1 MRQHHW
7 KYIEM
12 NNTIS
17 TPCTSHTQKVL
28 HVESG
33 AELLKLIKSDAQ
45 LAQADVIRLVEK
57 ANGFYA
63 AIPFLDLLDAS
74 MLIKQGKQGKQC
86 HLMFTGRAKLS
97 YTFEAAQLKN
107 LNQVLEFLSYSL
119 QDITIKAMNNQTA
132 EAYANIIVLGELTV
146 AGEHQNFP
154 LTSSALRRKVI
165 TEQLDFLPFAMFNV
179 AQRNPLDG
187 SYQNLIKWNSG
198 MSFEQQA
205 ASPLGTLD
213 LIMLEYSET
222 TLQAVLRQRHWE
234 GFVFYD
240 SSSSFIPSKRTS
252 RVVALKFPVFIPA
265 QVTSFAYNYT
275 TRGRIITQVTC
286 CTAETALPDG
296 TTLPSKRVIL
306 GSGIDD
312 LMRSKLEAGFRVDLL
327 IKCEHVNRDGNLIK
341 PVIASKTYIDEAKA
355 SGQ

>member
-1 MRQHHW
+1 
-7 KYIEM
+7 M

-17 TPCTSHTQKVL
+17 TPCATHTQKVL

-33 AELLKLIKSDAQ
+33 AELLKLIKSDSQ

-63 AIPFLDLLDAS
+63 AIPLADLLDAS
-74 MLIKQGKQGKQC
+74 TSIKLQQSPKKLC
-86 HLMFTGRAKLS
+86 FAGRAKLS

-119 QDITIKAMNNQTA
+119 QENSY
-132 EAYANIIVLGELTV
+132 EGIIVLGELTV

-165 TEQLDFLPFAMFNV
+165 TEQLDFLPFAMFN
-179 AQRNPLDG
+179 AARRNPLDG
-187 SYQNLIKWNSG
+187 SFQNLIKWNSG

-222 TLQAVLRQRHWE
+222 TLRAVLRQRRWE

-252 RVVALKFPVFIPA
+252 RVAALKFPVFILA
-265 QVTSFAYNYT
+265 QVTSFSYNYT

-286 CTAETALPDG
+286 CTAETVLPDG

-312 LMRSKLEAGFRVDLL
+312 LMRSKLEAGFRVELL

-341 PVIASKTYIDEAKA
+341 PVIASKTYLVEAKA
-355 SGQ
+355 TQHQ

>member
-1 MRQHHW
+1 
-7 KYIEM
+7 M
-12 NNTIS
+12 NNI
-17 TPCTSHTQKVL
+17 TPCATHTQKVL

-33 AELLKLIKSDAQ
+33 AELLKLIKSDSQ

-63 AIPFLDLLDAS
+63 AIPLADLLQQSPKKLCFA
-74 MLIKQGKQGKQC
+74 
-86 HLMFTGRAKLS
+86 GRAKLS
-97 YTFEAAQLKN
+97 YIFEAAQLKN

-119 QDITIKAMNNQTA
+119 QDITIKAMNTNSY
-132 EAYANIIVLGELTV
+132 EGIIVLGELTV

-165 TEQLDFLPFAMFNV
+165 TEQLDFLPFTMFNA

-222 TLQAVLRQRHWE
+222 TLRTVLRQRRWE

-286 CTAETALPDG
+286 CTAETVLPDG
-296 TTLPSKRVIL
+296 TKLPPKRVIL

-312 LMRSKLEAGFRVDLL
+312 LMRSKLEAGFRVELL

-341 PVIASKTYIDEAKA
+341 PVIASKTYLAHSNTSNNSLNSQTLK
-355 SGQ
+355 GQLR

>member
-1 MRQHHW
+1 
-7 KYIEM
+7 M

-17 TPCTSHTQKVL
+17 TPCTTHTQKVL

-33 AELLKLIKSDAQ
+33 AELLKLIKSDSQ

-63 AIPFLDLLDAS
+63 AIPLADLLDAS
-74 MLIKQGKQGKQC
+74 TSIKKLC
-86 HLMFTGRAKLS
+86 FTGRAKLS
-97 YTFEAAQLKN
+97 YIFEAAQLKN

-119 QDITIKAMNNQTA
+119 QDITIKAIN
-132 EAYANIIVLGELTV
+132 ANSYEGIIVLGELTV

-165 TEQLDFLPFAMFNV
+165 TEQLDFLPFAMFN
-179 AQRNPLDG
+179 AARRNPLDG
-187 SYQNLIKWNSG
+187 SFQNLIKWNSG

-222 TLQAVLRQRHWE
+222 TLRAVLRQRNWE

-252 RVVALKFPVFIPA
+252 RVAALKFPVFIPA

-286 CTAETALPDG
+286 CTAETVLPDG

-312 LMRSKLEAGFRVDLL
+312 LMRSKLEAGFRVELL
-327 IKCEHVNRDGNLIK
+327 IKCEQVNRDGNLIK
-341 PVIASKTYIDEAKA
+341 PVIASKTYLAEAKA
-355 SGQ
+355 TCYKVTPTMQLN

>member
-1 MRQHHW
+1 
-7 KYIEM
+7 M
-12 NNTIS
+12 NNI
-17 TPCTSHTQKVL
+17 TPCATHTQKVL
-28 HVESG
+28 HVESA
-33 AELLKLIKSDAQ
+33 AELLKLIKSDSQ
-45 LAQADVIRLVEK
+45 LAQADIIRLVEK

-63 AIPFLDLLDAS
+63 AIPLADLLDS
-74 MLIKQGKQGKQC
+74 STSIKLQQKPKKLC
-86 HLMFTGRAKLS
+86 FAGRAKLS

-119 QDITIKAMNNQTA
+119 NATETSNSNNNY
-132 EAYANIIVLGELTV
+132 EGIIVLGELTV

-165 TEQLDFLPFAMFNV
+165 TEQLDFLPFAMFNA

-187 SYQNLIKWNSG
+187 SDKNLIKWNSG

-222 TLQAVLRQRHWE
+222 TLRAVLRQRHWE

-252 RVVALKFPVFIPA
+252 RVAALKFPVFIPA

-286 CTAETALPDG
+286 CTAETVLPDG

-312 LMRSKLEAGFRVDLL
+312 LMRSKLEAGFRVELL

-341 PVIASKTYIDEAKA
+341 PVIASKTYLVEAKA
-355 SGQ
+355 RLRITMLAHSK

>member
-1 MRQHHW
+1 
-7 KYIEM
+7 M
-12 NNTIS
+12 NNI
-17 TPCTSHTQKVL
+17 TPCATHTQKVL

-33 AELLKLIKSDAQ
+33 AELLKLIKSDPQ

-63 AIPFLDLLDAS
+63 AIPLADLLDAS
-74 MLIKQGKQGKQC
+74 ASIKLQREAKK
-86 HLMFTGRAKLS
+86 LTLAGRAKLS
-97 YTFEAAQLKN
+97 YTFEADQLKN

-119 QDITIKAMNNQTA
+119 QDITNSY
-132 EAYANIIVLGELTV
+132 EGIIVLGELTV

-179 AQRNPLDG
+179 ARRNPLDG

-222 TLQAVLRQRHWE
+222 TLRAVLRQRRWE

-286 CTAETALPDG
+286 CTAETVLPDG

-312 LMRSKLEAGFRVDLL
+312 LMRSKLEAGFRVELL

-341 PVIASKTYIDEAKA
+341 PVIASKTYLAEAKA
-355 SGQ
+355 SDYE

>member
-1 MRQHHW
+1 
-7 KYIEM
+7 M

-17 TPCTSHTQKVL
+17 TPCATHTQKVL

-33 AELLKLIKSDAQ
+33 AELLKLIKSDPQ

-63 AIPFLDLLDAS
+63 AIPLADLLDAS
-74 MLIKQGKQGKQC
+74 ASIKLQREAKK
-86 HLMFTGRAKLS
+86 LTFAGRAKLS
-97 YTFEAAQLKN
+97 YTFEADQLKN
-107 LNQVLEFLSYSL
+107 LNQVLKFLSYSL
-119 QDITIKAMNNQTA
+119 QDITIKAMNSGA
-132 EAYANIIVLGELTV
+132 DIIVLGELTV

-165 TEQLDFLPFAMFNV
+165 TEQLDFLPFAMFNA

-222 TLQAVLRQRHWE
+222 TLRTVLRQRHWE

-286 CTAETALPDG
+286 CTAETVLPDG
-296 TTLPSKRVIL
+296 TKLPPKRVIL

-312 LMRSKLEAGFRVDLL
+312 LMRSKLEAGFRVELL

-341 PVIASKTYIDEAKA
+341 PVIASKTYLAEAKA
-355 SGQ
+355 SDYE

>member
-1 MRQHHW
+1 
-7 KYIEM
+7 M
-12 NNTIS
+12 NNI
-17 TPCTSHTQKVL
+17 TPCATHTQKVL

-33 AELLKLIKSDAQ
+33 AELLKLIKSDSQ

-63 AIPFLDLLDAS
+63 AIPLDDLLDAS
-74 MLIKQGKQGKQC
+74 TSIKK
-86 HLMFTGRAKLS
+86 LTFAGRAKLS
-97 YTFEAAQLKN
+97 YTFEADQLKN

-119 QDITIKAMNNQTA
+119 QD
-132 EAYANIIVLGELTV
+132 ANSYEGIIVLGELTV

-165 TEQLDFLPFAMFNV
+165 TEQLDFLPFAMFNA

-222 TLQAVLRQRHWE
+222 TLRAVLRQRHWE

-286 CTAETALPDG
+286 CTAETVLPDG
-296 TTLPSKRVIL
+296 TKLPPKRVIL

-312 LMRSKLEAGFRVDLL
+312 LMRSKLEAGFRVELL

-341 PVIASKTYIDEAKA
+341 PVIANHHH
-355 SGQ
+355 

>member
-1 MRQHHW
+1 
-7 KYIEM
+7 M
-12 NNTIS
+12 NSTIS
-17 TPCTSHTQKVL
+17 TPCATHTQKVL

-33 AELLKLIKSDAQ
+33 AELLKLIKSDSQ

-63 AIPFLDLLDAS
+63 AIPLADLLDAS
-74 MLIKQGKQGKQC
+74 TSIKLQQKPKKLC
-86 HLMFTGRAKLS
+86 FAGRAKLS
-97 YTFEAAQLKN
+97 YIFEAAQLKN

-119 QDITIKAMNNQTA
+119 QDITNSY
-132 EAYANIIVLGELTV
+132 EGIIVLGELTV

-165 TEQLDFLPFAMFNV
+165 TEQLDFLPFAMFNA

-198 MSFEQQA
+198 MSFEQHA

-213 LIMLEYSET
+213 LIMLEYSEI
-222 TLQAVLRQRHWE
+222 TLRAVLRQRRWE

-265 QVTSFAYNYT
+265 QVTSFSYNYT

-286 CTAETALPDG
+286 CTAETVLPDG

-312 LMRSKLEAGFRVDLL
+312 LMRSKLEAGFRVELL

-341 PVIASKTYIDEAKA
+341 PVIASKTYIDETMLAHSK
-355 SGQ
+355 

>member
-1 MRQHHW
+1 
-7 KYIEM
+7 M
-12 NNTIS
+12 NNI
-17 TPCTSHTQKVL
+17 TPCATHTQKVL
-28 HVESG
+28 HVESA
-33 AELLKLIKSDAQ
+33 AELLKLIKSDSQ

-63 AIPFLDLLDAS
+63 AIPLADLLDAS
-74 MLIKQGKQGKQC
+74 TSIKKLC
-86 HLMFTGRAKLS
+86 FAGRSKLS

-119 QDITIKAMNNQTA
+119 HATGTSNSNNNY
-132 EAYANIIVLGELTV
+132 EGIIVLGELTV

-165 TEQLDFLPFAMFNV
+165 TEQLDFLPFAMFNA

-213 LIMLEYSET
+213 LIMSEYSET
-222 TLQAVLRQRHWE
+222 TLRAVLRQRHWE

-252 RVVALKFPVFIPA
+252 RVAALKFPVFIPA

-286 CTAETALPDG
+286 CTAETVLPDG

-312 LMRSKLEAGFRVDLL
+312 LMRSKLEAGFRVELL

-341 PVIASKTYIDEAKA
+341 PVISSKRA
-355 SGQ
+355 

>member
-1 MRQHHW
+1 
-7 KYIEM
+7 M
-12 NNTIS
+12 NNI
-17 TPCTSHTQKVL
+17 TPCATHTQKVL

-33 AELLKLIKSDAQ
+33 AELLKLIKSDSQ

-63 AIPFLDLLDAS
+63 AIPLADLLDAS
-74 MLIKQGKQGKQC
+74 TSIKLQQSPKQ
-86 HLMFTGRAKLS
+86 LTFAGRAKLN

-119 QDITIKAMNNQTA
+119 QDITIKAMNTTGTSNSNNSY
-132 EAYANIIVLGELTV
+132 EGIIVLGELTV

-165 TEQLDFLPFAMFNV
+165 TEQLDFLPFAMFN
-179 AQRNPLDG
+179 AARRNPLDG
-187 SYQNLIKWNSG
+187 SYQNLIKWNAG
-198 MSFEQQA
+198 MSFEQQT

-213 LIMLEYSET
+213 LIMFEYSET
-222 TLQAVLRQRHWE
+222 TLRSVLRQRHWE

-252 RVVALKFPVFIPA
+252 RVAALKFPVFIPA
-265 QVTSFAYNYT
+265 QVNSFAYNYT

-286 CTAETALPDG
+286 CTAETVLPDG

-341 PVIASKTYIDEAKA
+341 PVIASKTYIDETKA
-355 SGQ
+355 SGYE

>member
-1 MRQHHW
+1 
-7 KYIEM
+7 M
-12 NNTIS
+12 NNI
-17 TPCTSHTQKVL
+17 TPCATHTQKVL

-33 AELLKLIKSDAQ
+33 AELLKLIKSDSQ
-45 LAQADVIRLVEK
+45 LAQAGVIRLVEK

-63 AIPFLDLLDAS
+63 AIPLADLLES
-74 MLIKQGKQGKQC
+74 PKQ
-86 HLMFTGRAKLS
+86 LTFAGRAKLS
-97 YTFEAAQLKN
+97 YIFEAAQLKN

-119 QDITIKAMNNQTA
+119 QDITNSY
-132 EAYANIIVLGELTV
+132 EGIIVLGELTV

-165 TEQLDFLPFAMFNV
+165 TEQLDFLPFAMFNA

-222 TLQAVLRQRHWE
+222 TLRTVLRQRRWE

-286 CTAETALPDG
+286 CTAETVLPDG
-296 TTLPSKRVIL
+296 TKLPPKRVIL

-312 LMRSKLEAGFRVDLL
+312 LMRSKLEAGFRVELL

-341 PVIASKTYIDEAKA
+341 PVIASKTYLAHSK
-355 SGQ
+355 

>member
-1 MRQHHW
+1 
-7 KYIEM
+7 M

-17 TPCTSHTQKVL
+17 TPCTTHIQKVL

-33 AELLKLIKSDAQ
+33 AELLKLIKSDSQ

-63 AIPFLDLLDAS
+63 AIPLADLLDAS
-74 MLIKQGKQGKQC
+74 TSIKLQQKPKKLC
-86 HLMFTGRAKLS
+86 FAGRAKLS

-119 QDITIKAMNNQTA
+119 QDITI
-132 EAYANIIVLGELTV
+132 EGIIVLGELTV

-165 TEQLDFLPFAMFNV
+165 TEQLDFLPFAMLNA

-205 ASPLGTLD
+205 TSPLGTLD

-222 TLQAVLRQRHWE
+222 TLRAVLRQRHWE

-252 RVVALKFPVFIPA
+252 RVAALKFPVFIPA

-286 CTAETALPDG
+286 CTAETVLPDG

-312 LMRSKLEAGFRVDLL
+312 LMRSKLEAGFRVELL

-341 PVIASKTYIDEAKA
+341 PVIASKLAHSK
-355 SGQ
+355 

>member
-1 MRQHHW
+1 
-7 KYIEM
+7 M

-28 HVESG
+28 HVETG
-33 AELLKLIKSDAQ
+33 AELLKLIKSDSQ

-63 AIPFLDLLDAS
+63 AIPLADLLDAS
-74 MLIKQGKQGKQC
+74 TSIKLQQSPKKLC
-86 HLMFTGRAKLS
+86 FTGRAKLS
-97 YTFEAAQLKN
+97 YTFEAAQLNN

-132 EAYANIIVLGELTV
+132 GAYANIIVLGELTV

-205 ASPLGTLD
+205 ASPLGTVD

-222 TLQAVLRQRHWE
+222 TLRSVLRQRHWE

-286 CTAETALPDG
+286 CTAETVLPDG

-341 PVIASKTYIDEAKA
+341 PVISSKTYLATQATKA

>member
-1 MRQHHW
+1 
-7 KYIEM
+7 M
-12 NNTIS
+12 NNI
-17 TPCTSHTQKVL
+17 TPCATHTQKVL

-33 AELLKLIKSDAQ
+33 AELLKLIKSDPQ

-63 AIPFLDLLDAS
+63 AIPLADLLDAS
-74 MLIKQGKQGKQC
+74 ASIKK
-86 HLMFTGRAKLS
+86 LTFAGRAKLS

-119 QDITIKAMNNQTA
+119 QDSTGTSNSNK
-132 EAYANIIVLGELTV
+132 IVLGELTV

-165 TEQLDFLPFAMFNV
+165 TEQLDFLPFAMFN
-179 AQRNPLDG
+179 AARRNPLDG

-222 TLQAVLRQRHWE
+222 TLRAVLRQRHWE
-234 GFVFYD
+234 GFVFYN

-252 RVVALKFPVFIPA
+252 RVAALKFPVFIPA

-286 CTAETALPDG
+286 CTAETVLPDG

-312 LMRSKLEAGFRVDLL
+312 LMRSKLEAGFRVELL

-341 PVIASKTYIDEAKA
+341 PVIASKTYLAEAKA
-355 SGQ
+355 SGYE

>member
-1 MRQHHW
+1 
-7 KYIEM
+7 M

-33 AELLKLIKSDAQ
+33 AELLKLIKSDSQ

-63 AIPFLDLLDAS
+63 AIPFRDLLDAS
-74 MLIKQGKQGKQC
+74 MLIKQGKQC

-97 YTFEAAQLKN
+97 YIFEADQLKN

-119 QDITIKAMNNQTA
+119 QDLTIAAMNSNSTSCTHN
-132 EAYANIIVLGELTV
+132 AYAGLIVLGELTV

-165 TEQLDFLPFAMFNV
+165 TEQLDFLPFTLFNS
-179 AQRNPLDG
+179 ARRNPLDG

-222 TLQAVLRQRHWE
+222 TLRAVLRQRHWE
-234 GFVFYD
+234 GFVLYD

-252 RVVALKFPVFIPA
+252 RVAALKFPVFIPA

-286 CTAETALPDG
+286 CTAETVLPDG

-341 PVIASKTYIDEAKA
+341 PVIAGKTYIDEAKA

>member
-1 MRQHHW
+1 
-7 KYIEM
+7 M

-17 TPCTSHTQKVL
+17 TPCTTHTQKVL

-33 AELLKLIKSDAQ
+33 AELLKLIKSDSQ

-63 AIPFLDLLDAS
+63 AIPLADLLDAS
-74 MLIKQGKQGKQC
+74 TSIKK
-86 HLMFTGRAKLS
+86 LTFAGRAKLS
-97 YTFEAAQLKN
+97 YIFEAAQLKN

-119 QDITIKAMNNQTA
+119 QDITIKAMN
-132 EAYANIIVLGELTV
+132 ANSYEGIIVLGELTV

-165 TEQLDFLPFAMFNV
+165 TEQLDFLPFAMFN
-179 AQRNPLDG
+179 AARRNPLDG

-222 TLQAVLRQRHWE
+222 TLRTVLRQRNWE

-286 CTAETALPDG
+286 CTAETVLPDG
-296 TTLPSKRVIL
+296 TKLPPKRVIL

-312 LMRSKLEAGFRVDLL
+312 LMRSKLEAGFRVELL

-341 PVIASKTYIDEAKA
+341 PVIASKTYLDETKA
-355 SGQ
+355 SNFNNITPVTIHSIHKRGFSH

>member
-1 MRQHHW
+1 
-7 KYIEM
+7 M

-33 AELLKLIKSDAQ
+33 AKLLRLIKSDSQ

-63 AIPFLDLLDAS
+63 AIPLADLLDAS
-74 MLIKQGKQGKQC
+74 TAIKLQQTPKKLC
-86 HLMFTGRAKLS
+86 FAGRAKLS

-119 QDITIKAMNNQTA
+119 QDHSNSAA
-132 EAYANIIVLGELTV
+132 GDLIVLGELTV

-165 TEQLDFLPFAMFNV
+165 TEQLDFLPFAMFNA

-198 MSFEQQA
+198 MSFDQQA
-205 ASPLGTLD
+205 ASPLGTVD

-222 TLQAVLRQRHWE
+222 TLRAVLRQRHWE

-252 RVVALKFPVFIPA
+252 RVAALKFPVFIPA

-286 CTAETALPDG
+286 CTAETVLPDG

-312 LMRSKLEAGFRVDLL
+312 LMRSKLEAGFRVELL

-355 SGQ
+355 SGYE

>member
-1 MRQHHW
+1 
-7 KYIEM
+7 M

-33 AELLKLIKSDAQ
+33 AEFLKLIKSDSQ

-63 AIPFLDLLDAS
+63 AIPLADLLEAS
-74 MLIKQGKQGKQC
+74 TAIKLQQTPKKLC
-86 HLMFTGRAKLS
+86 FTGRAKLS
-97 YTFEAAQLKN
+97 YIFEAAQLKN
-107 LNQVLEFLSYSL
+107 LNQVLEFLNYSL
-119 QDITIKAMNNQTA
+119 QDITIKAMNSTGTSNSNNSY
-132 EAYANIIVLGELTV
+132 EGIIVLGELTV

-205 ASPLGTLD
+205 ASPLGTVD

-222 TLQAVLRQRHWE
+222 TLRAVLRQRHWE

-252 RVVALKFPVFIPA
+252 RVAALKFPVFIPA

-286 CTAETALPDG
+286 CTAETVLPDG

-341 PVIASKTYIDEAKA
+341 PVISSKTYIAEAKA
-355 SGQ
+355 SGYE

>member
-1 MRQHHW
+1 
-7 KYIEM
+7 M
-12 NNTIS
+12 NNI

-33 AELLKLIKSDAQ
+33 AELLKLIKSDSQ

-63 AIPFLDLLDAS
+63 AIPLADLLDAS
-74 MLIKQGKQGKQC
+74 TSIKLQQSLKKLC
-86 HLMFTGRAKLS
+86 FAGRAKLS
-97 YTFEAAQLKN
+97 YTFEADQLKN

-119 QDITIKAMNNQTA
+119 QDSY
-132 EAYANIIVLGELTV
+132 EGIIVLGELTV

-165 TEQLDFLPFAMFNV
+165 TEQLDFLPFAMFNA

-222 TLQAVLRQRHWE
+222 TLRTVLRQRHWE

-286 CTAETALPDG
+286 CTAETVLPDG
-296 TTLPSKRVIL
+296 TKLPSKRVIL

-312 LMRSKLEAGFRVDLL
+312 LMRSKLEAGFRVELL

-341 PVIASKTYIDEAKA
+341 PVIASKTYLAEAKA
-355 SGQ
+355 SDYE

>member
-1 MRQHHW
+1 
-7 KYIEM
+7 
-12 NNTIS
+12 
-17 TPCTSHTQKVL
+17 
-28 HVESG
+28 
-33 AELLKLIKSDAQ
+33 
-45 LAQADVIRLVEK
+45 VEK

-63 AIPFLDLLDAS
+63 AIPLLDLLDAS
-74 MLIKQGKQGKQC
+74 ASKQ
-86 HLMFTGRAKLS
+86 LTFTGRAKLS

-119 QDITIKAMNNQTA
+119 PGTSNSNNSY
-132 EAYANIIVLGELTV
+132 EGIIVLGELTV

-165 TEQLDFLPFAMFNV
+165 TAQLDFLPFAMFN
-179 AQRNPLDG
+179 ATRRNPLDG

-222 TLQAVLRQRHWE
+222 TLRAVLRQRHWE
-234 GFVFYD
+234 GFVYYD
-240 SSSSFIPSKRTS
+240 SSSSFVPSKRTS
-252 RVVALKFPVFIPA
+252 RVAALKFPVFIPA

-286 CTAETALPDG
+286 CTAETVLSDG

-312 LMRSKLEAGFRVDLL
+312 LMRSKLEAGFQVELL

-341 PVIASKTYIDEAKA
+341 PVIASKTYIDETKA
-355 SGQ
+355 SGYE

>member
-1 MRQHHW
+1 
-7 KYIEM
+7 M

-17 TPCTSHTQKVL
+17 TLHSSAVQKVL
-28 HVESG
+28 HVETG
-33 AELLKLIKSDAQ
+33 AELLKLIKSDSQ

-63 AIPFLDLLDAS
+63 AIPLADLLETS
-74 MLIKQGKQGKQC
+74 LLIKQGKHCQ
-86 HLMFTGRAKLS
+86 LTFAGRAKLS
-97 YTFEAAQLKN
+97 YTFEATQLKN

-132 EAYANIIVLGELTV
+132 GAYANIVVLGELTV

-165 TEQLDFLPFAMFNV
+165 TEQLDFLPFTMFNS
-179 AQRNPLDG
+179 AKRNPLDG
-187 SYQNLIKWNSG
+187 SYQNLIKWNAG

-222 TLQAVLRQRHWE
+222 TLRAVLSQRHWE
-234 GFVFYD
+234 GFIFYD

-252 RVVALKFPVFIPA
+252 RVAALKFPVFIPA

-286 CTAETALPDG
+286 CTAETVLPDG

-312 LMRSKLEAGFRVDLL
+312 LMRAKLEAGFRVELL

-341 PVIASKTYIDEAKA
+341 PVIASKIYLDQAKA
-355 SGQ
+355 SGYE

>member
-1 MRQHHW
+1 
-7 KYIEM
+7 M

-33 AELLKLIKSDAQ
+33 AELLKLIKSDSQ

-63 AIPFLDLLDAS
+63 AIPLANLLETSTA
-74 MLIKQGKQGKQC
+74 IKLQQTPKKLC
-86 HLMFTGRAKLS
+86 FAGRAKLS
-97 YTFEAAQLKN
+97 YIFEAAQLKN

-132 EAYANIIVLGELTV
+132 GAYANIIVLGELTV

-165 TEQLDFLPFAMFNV
+165 TAQLDFLPFAMFNV

-187 SYQNLIKWNSG
+187 SYQNLIKWNAG

-222 TLQAVLRQRHWE
+222 TLRAVLRQRHWE
-234 GFVFYD
+234 GFVYYD

-252 RVVALKFPVFIPA
+252 RVAALKFPVFIPA

-286 CTAETALPDG
+286 CTAETVLLDG

-327 IKCEHVNRDGNLIK
+327 IKCEHVNQDGNLIK
-341 PVIASKTYIDEAKA
+341 PVIASKTYIDETKA
-355 SGQ
+355 RGYE

>member
-1 MRQHHW
+1 
-7 KYIEM
+7 M
-12 NNTIS
+12 NNI
-17 TPCTSHTQKVL
+17 TPCATHTQKVL
-28 HVESG
+28 HVESA
-33 AELLKLIKSDAQ
+33 AELLKLIKSDSQ
-45 LAQADVIRLVEK
+45 LAQADIIRLVEK

-63 AIPFLDLLDAS
+63 AIPLADLLDS
-74 MLIKQGKQGKQC
+74 STSIKKLC
-86 HLMFTGRAKLS
+86 FAGRAKLS

-119 QDITIKAMNNQTA
+119 QDIANNY
-132 EAYANIIVLGELTV
+132 EGIIVLGELTV

-165 TEQLDFLPFAMFNV
+165 TEQLDFLPFAMFNA

-187 SYQNLIKWNSG
+187 SHKNLIKWNSG

-222 TLQAVLRQRHWE
+222 TLRAVLRQRHWE

-252 RVVALKFPVFIPA
+252 RVAALKFPVFIPA

-286 CTAETALPDG
+286 CTAETVLPDG

-312 LMRSKLEAGFRVDLL
+312 LMRSKLEAGFRVELL

-341 PVIASKTYIDEAKA
+341 PVIASKTYLVEASA
-355 SGQ
+355 